1 MQRILSLI
9 PENSWHL
16 LERYLLEMAAEI
28 RAKRNSRHMS
38 EVCVRSRN
46 RLAGLRQAA
55 RRAADL
61 PDDQAIA
68 AICAAMPGIL
78 EAQARAHLDLARRKL
93 KAERRADRDRT
104 IASLTHQ
111 GYRNADIARA
121 AGVSLTTAARKAAR
135 ALKGEK
141 P

>member
-16 LERYLLEMAAEI
+16 FERYLLEMAAEI
-28 RAKRNSRHMS
+28 RAKRDSRHMS
-38 EVCVRSRN
+38 EVCSRT
-46 RLAGLRQAA
+46 RDQMAGLRLAA

-61 PDDQAIA
+61 PDPQAVA
-68 AICAAMPGIL
+68 AICAAMPGTQ
-78 EAQARAHLDLARRKL
+78 EEQARAHLALARRKL
-93 KAERRADRDRT
+93 KAERRADRERT

-121 AGVSLTTAARKAAR
+121 TGVSLTTAARKAAQ